1 MKPLRIAALSI
12 LGLGFL
18 AAILTLYQVDTT
30 EYAIVTQFGRPV
42 RVLEDPGL
50 YIKAPD
56 PIQSVLKIS
65 KKIQVY
71 NLLKTEFLSSDKKN
85 IMVEAYATWQVTD
98 ALAFLKNVNNLRGA
112 GTQLNDIIKAE
123 LGAALGQV
131 ELSSLVT
138 VDTSQAS
145 LSDTLNAVKERAAA
159 RTGAYGFTVTDV
171 QLKELTF
178 PEANLTSVF
187 QRMRSEREAIAR
199 QFRSEGAEE
208 AARIRAEADTEKAKI
223 LAAANRESAET
234 RGTADAEAITIYAS
248 SFGKDKD
255 FYRFTRTLEAYDKFI
270 DEGTT
275 LILPA
280 DSELLQY
287 LDPRNALKLPS
298 SATATVRSSNESPE
312 VAVGSE
318 FDK

>member
-1 MKPLRIAALSI
+1 M
-12 LGLGFL
+12 
-18 AAILTLYQVDTT
+18 
-30 EYAIVTQFGRPV
+30 
-42 RVLEDPGL
+42 
-50 YIKAPD
+50 
-56 PIQSVLKIS
+56 
-65 KKIQVY
+65 
-71 NLLKTEFLSSDKKN
+71 
-85 IMVEAYATWQVTD
+85 
-98 ALAFLKNVNNLRGA
+98 
-112 GTQLNDIIKAE
+112 
-123 LGAALGQV
+123 
-131 ELSSLVT
+131 
-138 VDTSQAS
+138 
-145 LSDTLNAVKERAAA
+145 NAVKERAAA

-223 LAAANRESAET
+223 LAAANRESSET
-234 RGTADAEAITIYAS
+234 RGTADAEAIAIYAS

-255 FYRFTRTLEAYDKFI
+255 FYRFSRTLEAYDKFI

-287 LDPRNALKLPS
+287 LDPRNALRLPS
-298 SATATVRSSNESPE
+298 SATATARSLASPPE
-312 VAVGSE
+312 IATGSE
-318 FDK
+318 FEK